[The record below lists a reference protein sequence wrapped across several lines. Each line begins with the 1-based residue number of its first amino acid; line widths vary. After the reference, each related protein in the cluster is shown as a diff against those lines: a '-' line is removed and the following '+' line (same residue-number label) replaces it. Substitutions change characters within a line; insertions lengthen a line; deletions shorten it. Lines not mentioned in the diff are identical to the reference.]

1 MTEKNLN
8 IIEAEV
14 LEAQKLWAKQIVQIG
29 KLYLEKGNYRDY
41 AYNFVKNLY
50 AYDTTKVLFKP
61 TLASKKQFRNTFDE
75 ALSYFIGGPIQE
87 DEGFALKCWDKIRF
101 GERYISIVEEHAIA
115 MGNYYFKD
123 STGQELKVEFSF
135 VYILDDE
142 KKLKIVL
149 HDSHLP
155 YNS

>member
-14 LEAQKLWAKQIVQIG
+14 LEAQQLWAKQIVQIG

-75 ALSYFIGGPIQE
+75 ALSYFIGGLIEE
-87 DEGFALKCWDKIRF
+87 DEGFALKCWDEIRF
-101 GERYISIVEEHAIA
+101 GERHISILEEHAIA
-115 MGNYYFKD
+115 MGNYTFCND
-123 STGQELKVEFSF
+123 QSSIKVEYSF
-135 VYILDDE
+135 VYSITSFIFVFL
-142 KKLKIVL
+142 I
-149 HDSHLP
+149 
-155 YNS
+155 N